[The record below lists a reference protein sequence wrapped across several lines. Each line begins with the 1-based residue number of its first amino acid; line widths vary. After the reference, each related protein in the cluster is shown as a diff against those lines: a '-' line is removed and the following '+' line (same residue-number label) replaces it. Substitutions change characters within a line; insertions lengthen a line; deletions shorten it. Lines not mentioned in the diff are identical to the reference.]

1 MAQPG
6 TIYLQKRNCEQTP
19 KVNKMKNMLTG
30 YRILDITQFVAG
42 PTCSRLMAEM
52 GADVIKVE
60 LAPNGDHARR
70 SGLKPRQQEHKNSSQ
85 STYFGQHNHSKR
97 SIAINLKTEKGLLL
111 LKKIIGKSDVMV
123 ENFAPGVIGRMGLS
137 YDAVKEVNP
146 SIVMC
151 SISFAGQEGPL
162 AGEPG
167 FDYMASAYAGISE
180 MIGEP
185 DRAPSQ
191 LSMAVGDSA
200 TGISAA
206 MAVAVALLHRERT
219 GEGQFIDCSLLD
231 TYLQMHEDYI
241 PRIGLSGT
249 KALPMRSGSQHPNGG
264 PTGIFDCG
272 DGTYI
277 QIMIMPYQ
285 WPRLLKA
292 MGMNELEN
300 DDRFNT
306 PRNRRK
312 HRFELQ
318 SIIEKWMASTGN
330 RNDILKVL
338 KEKRVPAAPVLTLSE
353 AIEHPHAIKR
363 GAIRKLDDPLIGS
376 FPIPGQPPLFSRWEY
391 NDKLRA
397 PLLGEHNNEIIQTLC
412 DLNESEIAELENA
425 GIIIADP
432 SSN

>member
-1 MAQPG
+1 MAMPG
-6 TIYLQKRNCEQTP
+6 IIYLQKRNSEHIP

-70 SGLKPRQQEHKNSSQ
+70 SGLKPRQQEHENSSQ

-111 LKKIIGKSDVMV
+111 LKKLIGKSDVMV

-137 YDAVKEVNP
+137 YDVVKEVNP

-206 MAVAVALLHRERT
+206 MAVVVALLHRERT

-249 KALPMRSGSQHPNGG
+249 KAVPMRSGSQHPNGG

-285 WPRLLKA
+285 WPRLLEA
-292 MGMNELEN
+292 MGMNELEK

-312 HRFELQ
+312 YRFELQ
-318 SIIEKWMASTGN
+318 SIIEKWMAATGN

-338 KEKRVPAAPVLTLSE
+338 KEQRVPAAPVLTLSE

-412 DLNESEIAELENA
+412 DLNESEIAELENE

-432 SSN
+432 SLN

>member
-1 MAQPG
+1 MAKPG
-6 TIYLQKRNCEQTP
+6 TIYLQKRNCEHTP

-111 LKKIIGKSDVMV
+111 LKKLIGKSDVMI

-241 PRIGLSGT
+241 PRIGLRGT

-312 HRFELQ
+312 YRFELQ
-318 SIIEKWMASTGN
+318 SIIEKWMAATGN
-330 RNDILKVL
+330 RNNILKLL
-338 KEKRVPAAPVLTLSE
+338 KEQRVPAAPVLTLSE

-412 DLNESEIAELENA
+412 DLNESEIAELENE

-432 SSN
+432 SLN

>member
-1 MAQPG
+1 MAKPG
-6 TIYLQKRNCEQTP
+6 IIYLQKRNCEHTP
-19 KVNKMKNMLTG
+19 EVNKMKNMLTG

-42 PTCSRLMAEM
+42 PTCSRIMAEM

-60 LAPNGDHARR
+60 LAPDGDHARR
-70 SGLKPRQQEHKNSSQ
+70 SGLKPQQQELKDSSQ

-111 LKKIIGKSDVMV
+111 LKKLIEKSDVMI

-219 GEGQFIDCSLLD
+219 GEGQYIDCSLLD

-241 PRIGLSGT
+241 PRVGLSGA
-249 KALPMRSGSQHPNGG
+249 KALPTRSGSQHPNGG

-306 PRNRRK
+306 PRNRRRY
-312 HRFELQ
+312 RFELQ
-318 SIIEKWMASTGN
+318 SIIEKWMAATGN

-338 KEKRVPAAPVLTLSE
+338 KEQRVPAAQVLTLSE

-397 PLLGEHNNEIIQTLC
+397 PLLGEHNKEIIQTLC
-412 DLNESEIAELENA
+412 DLNESEIAELENE

-432 SSN
+432 SLN

>member
-1 MAQPG
+1 MAMPG
-6 TIYLQKRNCEQTP
+6 IIYLQKRNSEHIP

-70 SGLKPRQQEHKNSSQ
+70 SGLKPRQQEHENSSQ

-111 LKKIIGKSDVMV
+111 LKKLIGKSDVMV

-137 YDAVKEVNP
+137 YDVVKEVNP

-206 MAVAVALLHRERT
+206 MAVVVALLHRERT

-285 WPRLLKA
+285 WPRLLEA
-292 MGMNELEN
+292 MGMNELGK

-312 HRFELQ
+312 YRFELQ
-318 SIIEKWMASTGN
+318 SIIEKWMAATGN

-338 KEKRVPAAPVLTLSE
+338 KEQRVPAAPVLTLSE
-353 AIEHPHAIKR
+353 AMEHPHAIKR

-412 DLNESEIAELENA
+412 DLNESEIAELENE

-432 SSN
+432 SLN

>member
-1 MAQPG
+1 MAMPG
-6 TIYLQKRNCEQTP
+6 IIYLQKRNSEHIP

-60 LAPNGDHARR
+60 LAPSGDHARR
-70 SGLKPRQQEHKNSSQ
+70 SGLKPRQQEHENSSQ

-111 LKKIIGKSDVMV
+111 LKKLIGKSDVMV

-137 YDAVKEVNP
+137 YDVVKEVNP

-206 MAVAVALLHRERT
+206 MAVVVALLHRERT

-249 KALPMRSGSQHPNGG
+249 KAVPMRSGSQHPNGG

-285 WPRLLKA
+285 WPRLLEA
-292 MGMNELEN
+292 MGMNELGK

-312 HRFELQ
+312 YRFELQ
-318 SIIEKWMASTGN
+318 SIIEKWMAATGN
-330 RNDILKVL
+330 RNEILKVL
-338 KEKRVPAAPVLTLSE
+338 KEQRVPAAPVLTLSE

-412 DLNESEIAELENA
+412 DLNESEIAELENE

-432 SSN
+432 SLS

>member
-1 MAQPG
+1 MAKPG
-6 TIYLQKRNCEQTP
+6 TIYLQKRNCEHTP

-60 LAPNGDHARR
+60 LAPSGDHARR
-70 SGLKPRQQEHKNSSQ
+70 SGLKPRQPEYKNSSQ

-111 LKKIIGKSDVMV
+111 LKKLIGKSDVMI

-292 MGMNELEN
+292 MGMNELET

-312 HRFELQ
+312 YRFELQ
-318 SIIEKWMASTGN
+318 SIIEKWMATTGN

-338 KEKRVPAAPVLTLSE
+338 KEQRVPAAPVLTLSE
-353 AIEHPHAIKR
+353 AIEHPHAIER

-412 DLNESEIAELENA
+412 DLNESEIAELEND

-432 SSN
+432 SLN

>member
-1 MAQPG
+1 MAMPG
-6 TIYLQKRNCEQTP
+6 IIYLQKRNSKHIP

-70 SGLKPRQQEHKNSSQ
+70 SGLKPRQQEHENSSQ

-111 LKKIIGKSDVMV
+111 LKKLIGKSDVMV

-137 YDAVKEVNP
+137 YDVVKEVNP

-206 MAVAVALLHRERT
+206 MAVVVALLHRERT

-249 KALPMRSGSQHPNGG
+249 KAVPMRSGSQHPNGG

-285 WPRLLKA
+285 WPRLLEA
-292 MGMNELEN
+292 MGMNELGK

-312 HRFELQ
+312 YRFELQ
-318 SIIEKWMASTGN
+318 SIIEKWMAATGN

-338 KEKRVPAAPVLTLSE
+338 KEQRVPAAPVLTLSE

-412 DLNESEIAELENA
+412 DLNESEIAELENE

-432 SSN
+432 SLN

>member
-1 MAQPG
+1 MAKPG
-6 TIYLQKRNCEQTP
+6 TIYLQKRNCEHTP

-111 LKKIIGKSDVMV
+111 LKKLIGKSDVMI

-292 MGMNELEN
+292 MGMNELET

-318 SIIEKWMASTGN
+318 SIIEKWMAAKGN

-338 KEKRVPAAPVLTLSE
+338 KEQRVPAAPVLTLSE

-412 DLNESEIAELENA
+412 DLNESEIAELENE

-432 SSN
+432 SLN

>member
-1 MAQPG
+1 MAKPG
-6 TIYLQKRNCEQTP
+6 TIYLQKRNCEHTP

-111 LKKIIGKSDVMV
+111 LKKLIGKSDVMI

-312 HRFELQ
+312 YRFELQ
-318 SIIEKWMASTGN
+318 SIIEKWMAATGN
-330 RNDILKVL
+330 RNDILKAL
-338 KEKRVPAAPVLTLSE
+338 KEQRVPAAPVLTLSE

-412 DLNESEIAELENA
+412 DLNESEIAELENE

-432 SSN
+432 SLN

>member
-1 MAQPG
+1 
-6 TIYLQKRNCEQTP
+6 
-19 KVNKMKNMLTG
+19 
-30 YRILDITQFVAG
+30 
-42 PTCSRLMAEM
+42 
-52 GADVIKVE
+52 
-60 LAPNGDHARR
+60 
-70 SGLKPRQQEHKNSSQ
+70 
-85 STYFGQHNHSKR
+85 
-97 SIAINLKTEKGLLL
+97 
-111 LKKIIGKSDVMV
+111 
-123 ENFAPGVIGRMGLS
+123 MGLS

-312 HRFELQ
+312 YRFELQ
-318 SIIEKWMASTGN
+318 SIIEKWMAAIGN

-338 KEKRVPAAPVLTLSE
+338 KEQRVPAAPVLTLSE

-412 DLNESEIAELENA
+412 DLNESEIAELENE

-432 SSN
+432 SLN

>member
-1 MAQPG
+1 MAKPG
-6 TIYLQKRNCEQTP
+6 TIYLQRRNYKHAT
-19 KVNKMKNMLTG
+19 KVKEKKNMLSG

-60 LAPNGDHARR
+60 LAPTGDHARR

-97 SIAINLKTEKGLLL
+97 SIALNLKTEKGLIL
-111 LKKIIGKSDVMV
+111 LKKLISKSDVMV

-137 YDAVKEVNP
+137 YNAVKEVNP

-249 KALPMRSGSQHPNGG
+249 KDQFKVGMLTRKIEFRSN
-264 PTGIFDCG
+264 INFID
-272 DGTYI
+272 
-277 QIMIMPYQ
+277 
-285 WPRLLKA
+285 
-292 MGMNELEN
+292 
-300 DDRFNT
+300 
-306 PRNRRK
+306 
-312 HRFELQ
+312 
-318 SIIEKWMASTGN
+318 
-330 RNDILKVL
+330 
-338 KEKRVPAAPVLTLSE
+338 
-353 AIEHPHAIKR
+353 
-363 GAIRKLDDPLIGS
+363 
-376 FPIPGQPPLFSRWEY
+376 
-391 NDKLRA
+391 
-397 PLLGEHNNEIIQTLC
+397 
-412 DLNESEIAELENA
+412 
-425 GIIIADP
+425 
-432 SSN
+432 